1 MSKTVMVLLVGGRAA
16 PNVLGVMTYRPDAV
30 EYVVSE
36 DEPHRYE
43 ETRAVLE
50 GFSWLAAD
58 ASPRW
63 TDAFNV
69 QAIRVACGEAVDA
82 HPDANF
88 IFNVTCATKVMAIVA
103 YEYAL
108 THGWPAIYIA
118 TAHRRSIQLTEPF
131 SEQRLIPLRLE
142 EYLAC
147 YGRRPEQTFEFE
159 RLSVTQEQALAAA
172 RILASAGQPANQLLA
187 MVRRWGQGSGRRMV
201 QTRGN
206 QPVSPDVRQVLDALI
221 AQGLIQH
228 PIELPNGQLQWE
240 IACDADFNFLC
251 GTWLE
256 VYVWDQTRQCR
267 ADKGQPLFDDVRFS
281 LEIPSDGARKEI
293 DVACMYQGQLLH
305 CSCKTETN
313 PFKTATLDEL
323 RAVSSLV
330 GGRFCTRLFVTSA
343 FPPPESSTGTRREFE
358 RFLAQARDREIVVV
372 TGDRLPAIGEEL
384 QQQAIRPTHRRV

>member
-1 MSKTVMVLLVGGRAA
+1 MVLLVGGRAT

-30 EYVVSE
+30 EYIASRDESNRFE
-36 DEPHRYE
+36 D
-43 ETRAVLE
+43 TRAVLE
-50 GFSWLAAD
+50 GFPWLAAN
-58 ASPRW
+58 APPRW
-63 TDAFNV
+63 TDAFDA
-69 QAIRVACGEAVDA
+69 QAIRAACDEAVAA
-82 HPDANF
+82 HPDATF

-103 YEYAL
+103 YEYAR
-108 THGWPAIYIA
+108 THGWPAIYID
-118 TAHRRSIQLTEPF
+118 TAHRRSIHLTEPI
-131 SEQRLIPLRLE
+131 SERRLTLPRLE

-147 YGRRPEQTFEFE
+147 YGRRPEQTFDLE

-172 RILASAGQPANQLLA
+172 RILASGGQPANQLLR
-187 MVRRWGQGSGRRMV
+187 MIRRWGQGSGRRVMR
-201 QTRGN
+201 TKGEH
-206 QPVSPDVRQVLDALI
+206 PVSPEARQILDALV

-228 PIELPNGQLQWE
+228 PLDLPDGHMQWE
-240 IACDADFNFLC
+240 IACDEDFNYLC

-256 VYVWDQTRQCR
+256 AYVWDQANKCR
-267 ADKGQPLFDDVRFS
+267 DDKGQPLFDDVRFS

-305 CSCKTETN
+305 CSCKTEAN

-330 GGRFCTRLFVTSA
+330 GGRFCTRLFVTNA
-343 FPPPESSTGTRREFE
+343 FPPPESSTGSRREFE

-384 QQQAIRPTHRRV
+384 KQQAIRPTYRRV